1 MHTVIIN
8 TLGAAY
14 VKKDIYFLAYDPEQI
29 LWLETEPDQIRK
41 CVDLI
46 RDYHSQR
53 IVREDYRLVILADLD
68 PYANSEFK
76 DQRDKLKKLLRYW
89 YIKELLRPLEEAF
102 LLPED
107 VTELFLSTKSK
118 DNATSTAKSYRDL
131 FDIRHTGGSIS
142 ITLPYEETNGQQVRR
157 LDYTP
162 HLGTLV
168 TEIAEA
174 TSASPVAAAV
184 LEVIPPPKRRGLQPI
199 GPTST
204 DASSSLTTG
213 NASHKAQEAL
223 TADHIEQE
231 IDNNQDYLFVR
242 KFGKQLPIQQIPFET
257 KLTNRI
263 AIFADVQ
270 IAITKLMELYEDA
283 EGRRSGAAEV
293 DLSLIRPHT
302 QEELGKLLANAEADL
317 LKMRSA
323 GTPKKLYYPLEAETL
338 MNSEPSGLYV
348 KMTDRLKKE
357 VANVPGVSDVLPKTD
372 MAENNSHTEDSAT
385 KDEDPNTLTALA
397 KKKLRFGWLQ
407 LRRITGNFYSTY
419 ATLQAEYDPE
429 TVYADQQKIISV
441 CAEEYTV
448 WRTKQR
454 QGELRPKKDAATLTT
469 RPQLSDGPFEE
480 LVTARSSCA
489 KGVLEQ
495 LHDFTDVRKEAA
507 ELHTKFRALT
517 RFWSPDNSNKGAS
530 YFRRFSLIIGILFV
544 VCAILPFFLI
554 SSQSND
560 FEISRVVVFVLT
572 TLAFALL
579 YAIGVIIWL
588 NDLAD
593 KLADLD
599 YQLCRLL
606 DESKKLRAESV
617 KSLLD
622 VYARELPACL
632 LKQKHYDYMVSVDRM
647 NEEATRKYE
656 EHMYIMDQAL
666 DEIGDIRT
674 ALHLK
679 HQPGEARK
687 NAPLDFSLPPYA
699 PANRKF
705 YMLFEGGNV

>member
-118 DNATSTAKSYRDL
+118 DNATSPVKYYHDL
-131 FDIRHTGGSIS
+131 FDIHHVDSRIS
-142 ITLPYEETNGQQVRR
+142 ITLPYEEANGQQVRK

-168 TEIAEA
+168 AEIAEA
-174 TSASPVAAAV
+174 TSSFPVATAV
-184 LEVIPPPKRRGLQPI
+184 SEVTVPSPRRGLQPI
-199 GPTST
+199 GPNAFDISVPVTSEQPHNT
-204 DASSSLTTG
+204 PET
-213 NASHKAQEAL
+213 L

-231 IDNNQDYLFVR
+231 IDSNQNYSLVR
-242 KFGKQLPIQQIPFET
+242 KFGNQLSIQQIPFET
-257 KLTNRI
+257 KLTNPA
-263 AIFADVQ
+263 AIFADMQ
-270 IAITKLMELYEDA
+270 IAIAKLIGLYENA
-283 EGRRSGAAEV
+283 EGRSVGSTEI
-293 DLSLIRPHT
+293 DPSQLKPHT
-302 QEELGKLLANAEADL
+302 QEELGKLLANAEANL

-323 GTPKKLYYPLEAETL
+323 DTQKRLYYPLKTDAMVNDT
-338 MNSEPSGLYV
+338 PSGLYV
-348 KMTDRLKKE
+348 KMTERLKKE
-357 VANVPGVSDVLPKTD
+357 VSDVPGVSDALLKTNA
-372 MAENNSHTEDSAT
+372 AENNSSMEDSAT
-385 KDEDPNTLTALA
+385 QDEDPNTLTGLV

-441 CAEEYTV
+441 CAEEYTS
-448 WRTKQR
+448 WRTEQR
-454 QGELRPKKDAATLTT
+454 QGELRPKKDAPTLTT

-480 LVTARSSCA
+480 LVTARSGCA

-507 ELHTKFRALT
+507 ELHTEFRALT
-517 RFWSPDNSNKGAS
+517 RFWSPHNSSKGAT

-588 NDLAD
+588 NNLAD
-593 KLADLD
+593 KLADLE

-617 KSLLD
+617 RSLLN
-622 VYARELPACL
+622 VYASELPACL
-632 LKQKHYDYMVSVDRM
+632 LKQKHYDYMVSVDRI

-679 HQPGEARK
+679 HQTGEARK
-687 NAPLDFSLPPYA
+687 NTQLDFSLPPYA